1 MRSDGTLSQVMQ
13 YLLPSKRIKLWPATE
28 PLQIVY
34 ISLWRNIESVETAAQ
49 TVHKNDASSNAKVLL
64 LNMMLAILLDSYSG
78 VKSQTSSM
86 TTLNTQISEMLRRRA
101 SDALEDA
108 FLALGAGSTWSFKAK
123 EDGKNTFS
131 RGLFL
136 KRQAKHSWKR
146 PEIPMHSV
154 NIHWPFKG
162 SCGSNYHAFTNQ
174 LAVELSHS
182 QTVSHHI
189 QPTSNLLGLKFA
201 CL

>member
-1 MRSDGTLSQVMQ
+1 
-13 YLLPSKRIKLWPATE
+13 
-28 PLQIVY
+28 
-34 ISLWRNIESVETAAQ
+34 
-49 TVHKNDASSNAKVLL
+49 
-64 LNMMLAILLDSYSG
+64 
-78 VKSQTSSM
+78 M

-108 FLALGAGSTWSFKAK
+108 CLALVTGSARNVCPSQEGW
-123 EDGKNTFS
+123 
-131 RGLFL
+131 FL
-136 KRQAKHSWKR
+136 KRQAKHSRKGL
-146 PEIPMHSV
+146 EVPMHSV